1 MEDSPLSITASIT
14 GILTFIAAI
23 LAAIYVRY
31 ATLRN
36 GEAERYR
43 ILTSVTS
50 TLEGFRG
57 YGEYVVIQAGDDT
70 DMVWLKKLNASLIAT
85 QCVIASYCS
94 METTGAS
101 RIPMSLGLVGITDT
115 AWAEAMQEIRIINEN
130 YSRERSWISKAI
142 LSLKQRYDRGDMT
155 WRSLMLLLL
164 PMSLLST
171 PELMRWYQVR
181 ERVLEKIREQEILRS
196 RITSHQIHMTY
207 GLVRRQEEIARR
219 ILEETLESRTISLE
233 STARIMENVSGLC
246 ELLRCKDQIELSST
260 QDIAPSA

>member
-14 GILTFIAAI
+14 GILTFIATI
-23 LAAIYVRY
+23 MAAIYVRY

-85 QCVIASYCS
+85 QCVIASCCS

-101 RIPMSLGLVGITDT
+101 QIPIDLGLVGITDT

-130 YSRERSWISKAI
+130 NGRKRSWISKAI
-142 LSLKQRYDRGDMT
+142 LALKKRYDRGDMT
-155 WRSLMLLLL
+155 WKSITLLLL

-207 GLVRRQEEIARR
+207 GLAKKQGDITRH
-219 ILEETLESRTISLE
+219 ILEEMLEHRNISLE
-233 STARIMENVSGLC
+233 STTRIMENVSGLY
-246 ELLRCKDQIELSST
+246 ELLHCKDQIKFSST
-260 QDIAPSA
+260 QDFAPPA